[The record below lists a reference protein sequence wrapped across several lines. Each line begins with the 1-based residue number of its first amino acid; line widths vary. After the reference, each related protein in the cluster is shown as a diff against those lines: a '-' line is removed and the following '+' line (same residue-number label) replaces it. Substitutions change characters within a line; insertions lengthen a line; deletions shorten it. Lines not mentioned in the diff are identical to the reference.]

1 MISMNQQNLVRSW
14 ALFGLLGSLC
24 VLSLMLTGCGS
35 SLTKIDARTQAMME
49 ERSALL
55 GAQAASP
62 NVGFRDISK
71 LDRSS
76 PAYQAPATASPSASE
91 LTFSPADE
99 ARDVEA
105 RLRRFHEASES
116 GNAIQ
121 LTLSEAL
128 RIAQESS
135 RDFRQAEED
144 YILAAIRLL
153 VEEHRWGPRFFADTS
168 LTASGRGTDGSFQ
181 HAVNLVNSL
190 RATKRL
196 PYGGEV
202 EARLVWTATEQLRQR
217 ATGRYTQSSRIVLSG
232 NLPLLRGAGM
242 VAREDLIQRQRDLV
256 YAARNFERFRRS
268 LLVDIASDYFSLV
281 SSQSRIRNQVLQLEG
296 LRNLEE
302 QTAELVN
309 AGRLRAF
316 QQDLARSQVLGAQ
329 SSLANLQESF
339 QLQVDRFK
347 VRLSI
352 PLDQPL
358 EIVAVQLDLPEPEAT
373 IDEVTIA
380 ALAYRLDLQNRRD
393 QVDDA
398 KRAVSNARNALLPDL
413 NVSADLTV
421 PTDPGAREGGF
432 GLDPEELDYS
442 AGVSLA
448 WPLDREI
455 ERLGLRSSMISA
467 QRSERGYE
475 QTRDNVIVDARG
487 ALRAIELARLR
498 LNLAEQQVIINMRRL
513 EEQQA
518 RADEVNPQSV
528 VDTEIDLINARN
540 TRDQAAS
547 DLKVA
552 VLRFLLQTGQLRV
565 TREGWIVP
573 PEGMSEVT
581 ETQVS
586 EPEMDPY
593 APDEEV
599 P

>member
-1 MISMNQQNLVRSW
+1 MQSIVQCLKTRFFAPPVPIAAVVLVTV
-14 ALFGLLGSLC
+14 A
-24 VLSLMLTGCGS
+24 LTGCRGPFVR
-35 SLTKIDARTQAMME
+35 IDARTQAMME

-55 GAQAASP
+55 GAQAAAP
-62 NVGFRDISK
+62 NIGFRDQPM
-71 LDRSS
+71 LDRAS
-76 PAYQAPATASPSASE
+76 PAYIAPDTNSPSANE
-91 LTFSPADE
+91 LSFSPADE
-99 ARDVEA
+99 ARNVED
-105 RLRRFHEASES
+105 RLRQFHERTIA
-116 GNAIQ
+116 GDAIQ
-121 LTLSEAL
+121 LTLAEAL

-153 VEEHRWGPRFFADTS
+153 IEEHRWGPRFFADTS
-168 LTASGRGTDGSFQ
+168 VVASGQGTDGSFQ
-181 HAVNLVNSL
+181 HAVDIVNSL

-202 EARLVWTATEQLRQR
+202 EARLVWNATEQLRQQ
-217 ATGRYTQSSRIVLSG
+217 ATGRYNQSSRIVLSG
-232 NLPLLRGAGM
+232 NIPLLRGAGM

-256 YAARNFERFRRS
+256 YAARTFERFRRE

-281 SSQSRIRNQVLQLEG
+281 SSQNRIKNQILQIEG

-302 QTAELVN
+302 QTAELVS

-316 QQDLARSQVLGAQ
+316 QQDLTRSQLLGAQ

-358 EIVAVQLDLPEPEAT
+358 DIVAVQLNLPEPEAT
-373 IDEVTIA
+373 IDEVTAA

-398 KRAVSNARNALLPDL
+398 KRAVANARNQLLPDL
-413 NVSADLTV
+413 NVSADLGI
-421 PTDPGAREGGF
+421 PTDPDAREGGF

-442 AGVSLA
+442 AGIALG
-448 WPLDREI
+448 WPIDRET
-455 ERLGLRSSMISA
+455 ERLSLRSSLISA
-467 QRSERGYE
+467 QRSERGFD
-475 QTRDNVIVDARG
+475 QTRDNVIVDARS

-513 EEQQA
+513 DEQ
-518 RADEVNPQSV
+518 RTRSDEVNPQAI
-528 VDTEIDLINARN
+528 VDTENELNNARN
-540 TRDQAAS
+540 ARDQAAS

-565 TREGWIVP
+565 TRDGWIAP

-581 ETQVS
+581 EERVS
-586 EPEMDPY
+586 DTNVDPY
-593 APDEEV
+593 ALDEES